1 MDIKLNLYNPFVAS
15 MNKMREKYGEE
26 FERLNGF
33 HNSNLNFT
41 DFIDNFIDSDN
52 VANATIDS
60 NANSSSKD
68 ICSLKNEIDKPH
80 TKLLAFNKIFYEMT
94 KKYGV
99 DTAKEWLE
107 AEWSGEMYL
116 HDAPSTTFVPY
127 CYAYDLEDLATRG
140 LYFVDG
146 FNSEAPKHLMTFVRD
161 VLEFVS
167 WTSNRTSGACG
178 LPSFL
183 IYSYYFWYK
192 DVQNNYFLKSPEYY
206 RDQGFQEI
214 IYGLNQPYLRVNQSA
229 FTNFTIMDRPYLT
242 ELFGGRQFPDGEFI
256 IDHIENI
263 IDYEKAF
270 MTAVSKT
277 REKTMFTFPVLT
289 YSLLFQNGKFVDED
303 FAKWCNEQ
311 NMKWC
316 DSNFFVGN
324 DVTSLSSCC
333 RLINDVTKLKS
344 FINSIGG
351 TSLKIGSVKVNTI
364 NLQRIA
370 LETKSEEEYIE
381 ILKKRTL
388 LCIKSLEVIRSIIQR
403 NVEKGILPNYV
414 HGLIDMKTQ
423 YNTIGINAMYEA
435 IREFGYIKTD
445 SFGNKSYSE
454 EGMRFASKIM
464 DTINEVKDSFVCS
477 YSHSLE
483 AVPAERCAVILCRKD
498 SILYPNKYGD
508 FIYSNQWIPLM
519 EKYTLDEKIKL
530 GAILDKKCGGGQ
542 ISHINIEGDFANEG
556 QAWDLLNH
564 IANQGV
570 IYFAWNKKISVC
582 EKNHGFFGNICPVCG
597 NEKVDTYQRIV
608 GYLTPTSTYSSERKI
623 ETSKRYWYDLN
634 DAY

>member
-1 MDIKLNLYNPFVAS
+1 MDIKLNLYNPFIAS

-41 DFIDNFIDSDN
+41 DFIDHFVDSDN
-52 VANATIDS
+52 VANVTIDS
-60 NANSSSKD
+60 NANSNSKD
-68 ICSLKNEIDKPH
+68 ICSLKAEIDKPH
-80 TKLLAFNKIFYEMT
+80 TKLLAFNKIFYELT
-94 KKYGV
+94 KKYGLEV
-99 DTAKEWLE
+99 AKEWLE
-107 AEWSGEMYL
+107 SEWSGAMYL
-116 HDAPSTTFVPY
+116 HDAPSTTFVSY

-146 FNSEAPKHLMTFVRD
+146 FNSESPKHLMTFVRD

-183 IYSYYFWYK
+183 IYSYYFWYN
-192 DVQNNYFLKSPEYY
+192 DVNHNYFLKTPEYY

-242 ELFGGRQFPDGEFI
+242 ELFGGRQFPDGSFI
-256 IDHIENI
+256 IDHIENLI
-263 IDYEKAF
+263 EYQKAF
-270 MTAVSKT
+270 MNVVSRT

-289 YSLLFQNGKFVDED
+289 YSLLFQEGKFVDEE
-303 FAKWCNEQ
+303 FARWCNQQ

-324 DVTSLSSCC
+324 DVSVLSSCC
-333 RLINDVTKLKS
+333 RLLSDTTKLKG

-364 NLQRIA
+364 NLERIA
-370 LETKSEEEYIE
+370 LETNSEEEYLE
-381 ILKKRTL
+381 TLKKRTL
-388 LCIKSLEVIRSIIQR
+388 LCIQSLDIIRGIIQR
-403 NVEKGILPNYV
+403 NIEKGILPNYTY
-414 HGLIDMKTQ
+414 GLIDMKTQ

-435 IREFGYIKTD
+435 IREFGYIDTD
-445 SFGNKSYSE
+445 EFGNKSYSE
-454 EGMRFASKIM
+454 KGMQFASKIM
-464 DTINEVKDSFVCS
+464 DTINEVKDSINCN

-483 AVPAERCAVILCRKD
+483 AIPAERCAVILCKKD
-498 SILYPNKYGD
+498 QLLFPNGHDD

-519 EKYTLDEKIKL
+519 EKCTLNEKIRL

-542 ISHINIEGDFANEG
+542 ISHINIEGDFANE
-556 QAWDLLNH
+556 QQSWDLLNH
-564 IANQGV
+564 IANKGV

-582 EKNHGFFGNICPVCG
+582 KKNHGFFGNICPVCG
-597 NEKVDTYQRIV
+597 GDKIDTYQRIV
-608 GYLTPTSTYSSERKI
+608 GYLTPTSTYSKERKI